1 MIKENW
7 RRLIGR
13 EAEIEDWEE
22 VLRFLSETM
31 SVAFKILTIWGV
43 ETEDSQVSEG
53 CLNGKQMEKINVNYD
68 WTVKIS
74 ENKT

>member
-43 ETEDSQVSEG
+43 ETRQPG
-53 CLNGKQMEKINVNYD
+53 I
-68 WTVKIS
+68 
-74 ENKT
+74 